1 MCSRLRAWAASGA
14 VLVAAMVAATGAG
27 VAVDPG
33 TGWAWSGGLTA
44 WPNCAAGVSSV
55 AWKIKVTDNH
65 AFYAVTDHH
74 TVEQGNTGKWFS
86 AYGSFPAKAGTMV
99 YLEGWQWWSTG
110 EKTPGEQVKVWV
122 PSGCAP
128 TTTTTIVPPATTTTG
143 PPPTTTPTVPAT
155 TTTVPAAT
163 TVTTVPATSTI
174 PPRSTTTA
182 VVVPPTTAVTP
193 TTVAHPAT
201 TTTVSAV
208 TSTTAPPGTTAA
220 PPTVPPGNTPLAFT
234 GADTGITAGVGG
246 GAIAAGAGTV
256 LAARRRRRTRR

>member
-14 VLVAAMVAATGAG
+14 VLVAATVAATGAG

-33 TGWAWSGGLTA
+33 TGWAWSGGMTA
-44 WPNCAAGVSSV
+44 WPNCVAGQVSV

-74 TVEQGNTGKWFS
+74 TVERGNTGKWFS
-86 AYGSFPAKAGTMV
+86 ASGSFPAKAGTTV

-110 EKTPGEQVKVWV
+110 EKTPGEPVKVWV
-122 PSGCAP
+122 PPGCAP
-128 TTTTTIVPPATTTTG
+128 TTTTTIVPPTTTTTR
-143 PPPTTTPTVPAT
+143 PPPATTTVPAT

-201 TTTVSAV
+201 TTTVPAV